1 MQSQSSFSET
11 SRPFLTWQRI
21 LDWAQEHYRCRTF
34 SKDERIPA
42 RPGLLY
48 LVQRGAIRMVG
59 TAQVSATASQLTSRR
74 INRTPEERRA
84 SANKAHATARARRE
98 REAAARDEALKYA
111 GGLREEIAA
120 LTHKLDELKRVEQIS
135 AVSCVMTG
143 KVLLR
148 QEEIVAAA
156 IPWKRSSGVYFLIDG
171 AEVAYVGQ
179 SVNVHSRIGTHAD
192 KQFDKYAFVPCEPD
206 ALDKLESLY
215 IHCLRPKLNAT
226 NPDQSKAAPI
236 KLDAL
241 VGVKGINK

>member
-1 MQSQSSFSET
+1 MQLRQSAQFWHRGESDEST
-11 SRPFLTWQRI
+11 TGIHSLDDWQGLHRRG
-21 LDWAQEHYRCRTF
+21 LEARKRQVHQLRHANALELLPGRLG
-34 SKDERIPA
+34 DE
-42 RPGLLY
+42 GCD
-48 LVQRGAIRMVG
+48 V
-59 TAQVSATASQLTSRR
+59 

-84 SANKAHATARARRE
+84 SAKKAHATARARRE
-98 REAAARDEALKYA
+98 REAAARDDALKYA

-120 LTHKLDELKRVEQIS
+120 LTHKLDELKRVEQIN
-135 AVSCVMTG
+135 AISCVLTG

-156 IPWKRSSGVYFLIDG
+156 IPWARASGVYFLIDG

-179 SVNVHSRIGTHAD
+179 SVNVHSRIGMHAA

-206 ALDKLESLY
+206 ALNKLESLY

-236 KLDAL
+236 KLNEL
-241 VGVKGINK
+241 IGVKGINK

>member
-1 MQSQSSFSET
+1 M
-11 SRPFLTWQRI
+11 LTHANQRKSH
-21 LDWAQEHYRCRTF
+21 E
-34 SKDERIPA
+34 
-42 RPGLLY
+42 
-48 LVQRGAIRMVG
+48 
-59 TAQVSATASQLTSRR
+59 SAEDAGCNM
-74 INRTPEERRA
+74 INKTPEER
-84 SANKAHATARARRE
+84 SAIAKKAHATARARRE

-120 LTHKLDELKRVEQIS
+120 LTHKLDKLKRVEQIN
-135 AVSCVMTG
+135 AISCVMTG

-156 IPWKRSSGVYFLIDG
+156 IPWKRSTGVYFLIDG